1 MNGFKAFE
9 MMKEGKIVCVTNC
22 ENVGYKFKN
31 GFIVE
36 QNLVIDDEPLRPA
49 NFDFNLTY
57 EVFDEIMLE
66 NAYIKFTEKELRSL
80 ITFLSDCHNYLAL
93 DFECMRKKEIKKLY
107 KLKRRLL
114 YDCNFYLRR
123 FDKERVN
130 KYPDFEEIKQFNI
143 VWEKIQKQ
151 LELMDEELEN

>member
-1 MNGFKAFE
+1 
-9 MMKEGKIVCVTNC
+9 
-22 ENVGYKFKN
+22 
-31 GFIVE
+31 
-36 QNLVIDDEPLRPA
+36 
-49 NFDFNLTY
+49 
-57 EVFDEIMLE
+57 MLE

-130 KYPDFEEIKQFNI
+130 KYPDFEEIKRFNI